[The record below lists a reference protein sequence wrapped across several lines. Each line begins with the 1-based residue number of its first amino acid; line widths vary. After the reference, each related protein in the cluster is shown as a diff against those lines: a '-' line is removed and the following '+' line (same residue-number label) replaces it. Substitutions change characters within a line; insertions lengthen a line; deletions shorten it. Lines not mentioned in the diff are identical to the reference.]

1 MSQSPVPA
9 GATEHRVRLHAGRAA
24 AVIAASLVLSI
35 IASVAVASRAYER
48 RGDKAWDA
56 GRTITVKGSSRQR
69 VRSDLAVWRIRV
81 EGEGKKLD
89 EAYAAVE
96 AGAAQVRAF
105 LDGAKFKD
113 VKIELLPIRTEVHHV
128 RDKSGET
135 TRAVDGYELSR
146 TFIVTTP
153 DVEGVAKAA
162 GSVTDLIKDGVLV
175 FGGAPEYTYTKLTDM
190 RVAIL
195 GEASRDA
202 RVRAEEIAKNAG
214 SRVGE
219 VRSAQTSP
227 LQIVKP
233 DSTDVSG
240 YGSYDTETIE
250 KDVFAVVTLTLAV
263 EPE

>member
-1 MSQSPVPA
+1 MSQTPVPA
-9 GATEHRVRLHAGRAA
+9 GATEHRVRIDAGRAA
-24 AVIAASLVLSI
+24 AVIAASLILSI
-35 IASVAVASRAYER
+35 VASVFVASRAYQK
-48 RGDKAWDA
+48 RGEGTRDA
-56 GRTITVKGSSRQR
+56 YRTITVKGSSRQR
-69 VRSDLAVWRIRV
+69 VKSDLAVWRIRV

-89 EAYAAVE
+89 EAYGAVE
-96 AGAAQVRAF
+96 RSAARVKSF
-105 LDGAKFKD
+105 LDAAGFKNAK
-113 VKIELLPIRTEVHHV
+113 VELSPINTQVHHV
-128 RDKSGET
+128 RDSRGER
-135 TRAVDGYELSR
+135 TREVGGYELSR
-146 TFIVTTP
+146 SFVVTSP
-153 DVEGVAKAA
+153 DVDAVASAA
-162 GSVTDLIKDGVLV
+162 GKVTDLIKEGVLV
-175 FGGAPEYTYTKLTDM
+175 FGSPPEYTYTKLTEM

-202 RVRAEEIAKNAG
+202 RTRAQEIARNAG

-240 YGSYDTETIE
+240 YGSYDTETID